1 MLQCSVRLFLSVCEH
16 LKIPSVRNDN
26 ASHPLGTAGVKRVAA
41 RPFWAQH
48 GHENDFSYSTLRI
61 AHFGHPVLSLPQ
73 NTQNGLRPS
82 RNTQK
87 HWGCRGMEAGGLGV
101 LCLLCAA
108 KRLQCVQWRKKSR
121 RFCNDLMI
129 PIQLCVPL
137 RVTVAI
143 LFRCRRIGLRTRE
156 HHPSSPTTSRAR
168 CAYRRGRSRS
178 SHGSPRPFQR
188 DRTPPQCP
196 RPR

>member
-1 MLQCSVRLFLSVCEH
+1 MAPSAFPLPGRTVRLPVALLPHRRREEAAGGAQEAEE
-16 LKIPSVRNDN
+16 VRDE
-26 ASHPLGTAGVKRVAA
+26 PKRVMAHGRRGA
-41 RPFWAQH
+41 RREGRACRVRSPPL
-48 GHENDFSYSTLRI
+48 T
-61 AHFGHPVLSLPQ
+61 LPQ

-87 HWGCRGMEAGGLGV
+87 HWGCRGMEAGDLGV

-178 SHGSPRPFQR
+178 SHGRPRPFQR